1 VWADAG
7 RIQQVFLN
15 LLSNAIK
22 FTPAEGKHHRPH
34 EQRRRPHPGVD
45 CRHGCRHRAG
55 RAPRLFEAFEQGE
68 QTVTRQFGGLGLGL
82 SIVRS
87 LVAMHRGEISASSKG
102 RDQGATFTLTL
113 STVPPAP
120 DIPASS
126 DRQRGDI
133 GLRVLLVE
141 DHADTRFVLSKLLA
155 SLGCRVW
162 AVGTRAEAIE
172 LSDRESFDMLV
183 SDIGLPDGSGHQVMT
198 HLRERQQRAASPQ
211 RLRPGR

>member
-1 VWADAG
+1 V
-7 RIQQVFLN
+7 L
-15 LLSNAIK
+15 
-22 FTPAEGKHHRPH
+22 
-34 EQRRRPHPGVD
+34 
-45 CRHGCRHRAG
+45 
-55 RAPRLFEAFEQGE
+55 PRLFEAFEQGE

-87 LVAMHRGEISASSKG
+87 LVAMHHGEISASSKG

-120 DIPASS
+120 DIPPSS

-155 SLGCRVW
+155 NLGCRVW
-162 AVGTRAEAIE
+162 AVGTVREAIE

-198 HLRERQQRAASPQ
+198 HLRERQQTRGIALSGFGQDDDIRRSHEAGFEMHLTKPVNFQ
-211 RLRPGR
+211 TLKEVILKTAG